1 MLAARLY
8 AHGPPETIVL
18 EEMPAPVP
26 RAGEV
31 LVGVRAAS
39 VNFPDVLIAANRY
52 QVPVSVPF
60 TPGSEFAGEVLEVG
74 DGVTDLAPGARV
86 RGSQMVGAF
95 AEQVA
100 LPSDRLSPL
109 PAAMNFLEG
118 ASFGVTGRTACAAL
132 VGVAEARPNEW
143 VAVTGAA
150 GGVGSAAVD
159 VAARLGCRTLALAST
174 EAKASACLDWGA
186 DAALLSGRADLK
198 DAIRDTTGG
207 GSDVVI
213 DPVGGGLAE
222 VALRAMRFGGR
233 FVTVGYACGEIPRIP
248 LNLVLLKGVQIRGL
262 DIRTFADNAPHRA
275 ADAEAKLGQLVAEGL
290 RPRIS
295 AVYPLRAVVAAMQ
308 AVASGQTM
316 GKVVL
321 AMEGDADTAPG
332 RPRDGSR

>member
-1 MLAARLY
+1 MLAARCN

-18 EEMPAPVP
+18 EEMPDPSP
-26 RAGEV
+26 EPHEV
-31 LVGVRAAS
+31 RVGIRAAS
-39 VNFPDVLIAANRY
+39 VNFPDVLIAANGY
-52 QVPVSVPF
+52 QVSTPTPF

-74 DGVTDLAPGARV
+74 AGISDLAPGARV

-95 AEQVA
+95 AEQAVLPRDHLSV
-100 LPSDRLSPL
+100 LPSGMSF
-109 PAAMNFLEG
+109 AEG

-132 VGVAEARPNEW
+132 AGVAEAQPGEW

-159 VAARLGCRTLALAST
+159 VARRLGCRALALAST
-174 EAKASACLDWGA
+174 QAKLAACLEWGA
-186 DAALLSGRADLK
+186 DAVLLSGRADLK
-198 DAIRDTTGG
+198 EAIREVTDG

-233 FVTVGYACGEIPRIP
+233 FVTIGYACGEIPRIP

-262 DIRTFADNAPHRA
+262 DIRTFADNAPQRA
-275 ADAEAKLGQLVAEGL
+275 ADAEARLAQLVAEGL

-295 AVYPLRAVVAAMQ
+295 AVYPLREVVAAMQ
-308 AVASGQTM
+308 AVASGQTL

-321 AMEGDADTAPG
+321 EMESG
-332 RPRDGSR
+332 RA

>member
-1 MLAARLY
+1 MLAARCN

-18 EEMPAPVP
+18 EEMPDPSP
-26 RAGEV
+26 EPHEV
-31 LVGVRAAS
+31 RVGIRAAS
-39 VNFPDVLIAANRY
+39 VNFPDVLIAANGY
-52 QVPVSVPF
+52 QVSTPTPF

-74 DGVTDLAPGARV
+74 AGISDLAPGARV

-95 AEQVA
+95 AEQAVLPRDHLSV
-100 LPSDRLSPL
+100 LPSGMSF
-109 PAAMNFLEG
+109 AEG

-132 VGVAEARPNEW
+132 AGVAEAQPGEW

-159 VAARLGCRTLALAST
+159 VARRLGCRALALAST
-174 EAKASACLDWGA
+174 QAKLAACLEWGA
-186 DAALLSGRADLK
+186 DAVLLSGRADLK
-198 DAIRDTTGG
+198 EAIREVTDG

-233 FVTVGYACGEIPRIP
+233 FVTIGYACGEIPRIP

-262 DIRTFADNAPHRA
+262 DIRTFADNAPQRA
-275 ADAEAKLGQLVAEGL
+275 AEAEARLAQLVAEGL

-295 AVYPLRAVVAAMQ
+295 AVYPLREVVAAMQ
-308 AVASGQTM
+308 AVASGQTL

-321 AMEGDADTAPG
+321 EMESG
-332 RPRDGSR
+332 RA

>member
-8 AHGPPETIVL
+8 AHGPPESIVL
-18 EEMPAPVP
+18 EEMPTPGP
-26 RAGEV
+26 QSHEV
-31 LVGVRAAS
+31 RVGVRAAS

-52 QVPVSVPF
+52 QVPVPVPF

-74 DGVTDLAPGARV
+74 AAVADLVPGAGV
-86 RGSQMVGAF
+86 HGSQMVGAF
-95 AEQVA
+95 AEQVV
-100 LPSDRLSPL
+100 LPRDRLSVL
-109 PAAMNFLEG
+109 PEGLSFAEG

-132 VGVAEARPNEW
+132 VGVAEAQPGEW

-159 VAARLGCRTLALAST
+159 AAGRLGCRTLALAST
-174 EAKASACLDWGA
+174 EAKLSACLNWGA

-198 DAIRDTTGG
+198 EAIREATGG
-207 GSDVVI
+207 GSDIVI
-213 DPVGGGLAE
+213 DPVGGALAE

-262 DIRTFADNAPHRA
+262 DIRTFADNAPERA
-275 ADAEAKLGQLVAEGL
+275 AEAEASVDRLVAEGL

-295 AVYPLRAVVAAMQ
+295 AVYPLREVVEAMQ
-308 AVASGQTM
+308 AVASGQTL

-321 AMEGDADTAPG
+321 EMGSEGA
-332 RPRDGSR
+332 

>member
-1 MLAARLY
+1 MLAARCN

-18 EEMPAPVP
+18 EEIEDPSPQP
-26 RAGEV
+26 HEV
-31 LVGVRAAS
+31 RVGIRAAS
-39 VNFPDVLIAANRY
+39 VNFPDVLIAANGY
-52 QVPVSVPF
+52 QVSTPTPF

-74 DGVTDLAPGARV
+74 AEISDMAPGARV

-95 AEQVA
+95 AEQAVLPRDHLSV
-100 LPSDRLSPL
+100 LPSGMSF
-109 PAAMNFLEG
+109 AEG

-132 VGVAEARPNEW
+132 VGVAEARPGEW

-159 VAARLGCRTLALAST
+159 VARRLGCRALALAST
-174 EAKASACLDWGA
+174 EAKLAACLEWGA

-198 DAIRDTTGG
+198 EAIREVTDG
-207 GSDVVI
+207 GSGVVI
-213 DPVGGGLAE
+213 DPVGGALAE

-233 FVTVGYACGEIPRIP
+233 FVTIGYACGEIPRIP

-262 DIRTFADNAPHRA
+262 DIRTFADNAPQRA
-275 ADAEAKLGQLVAEGL
+275 ADAEAMLAQLVAEGL

-295 AVYPLRAVVAAMQ
+295 AVYPLREVVAAMQ
-308 AVASGQTM
+308 AVASGQTL

-321 AMEGDADTAPG
+321 EMESG
-332 RPRDGSR
+332 RA